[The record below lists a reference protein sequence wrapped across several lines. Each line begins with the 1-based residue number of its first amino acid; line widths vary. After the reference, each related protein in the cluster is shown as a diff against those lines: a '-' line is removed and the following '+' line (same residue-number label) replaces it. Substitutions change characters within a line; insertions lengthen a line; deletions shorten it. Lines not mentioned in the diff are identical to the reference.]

1 MPLYS
6 IGNYGKLVS
15 MTLDSE
21 TEDTHMTLRRFNL
34 LVGLTLLGAF
44 SINSLLACPFCS
56 APSLTLTEQLNAS
69 QAAVLVQWA
78 GGEQANRDENFAGT
92 TDYEILDI
100 VQDDSAALK
109 RGTKITL
116 DRYRASQ
123 KGNLFLLLGTV
134 TDSRIEWSSP
144 LEVSETS
151 FNYMKQAPSRDA
163 NPTARLAYFMKFLE
177 YPDKLVADDAYAE
190 FANAQYKDI
199 VALRPIMPRENLR
212 KWLADPQTIPTRLGL
227 YGMMLGLCGQPED
240 AEFLKEFIVRES
252 DEFRLGLDG
261 IIGGYLTLAGE
272 NGLDVIDQTKLANR
286 DVTFSETFSAM
297 QALRF
302 MWTYGDDRIS
312 KPRLRQSM
320 RILLGRPNLADLVI
334 VDLARWQDWTVVEQ
348 LIDIYESEDYDVPA
362 IKRAV
367 VRFMLIAEKEES
379 SAVEGQLPDHVTKAK
394 AYLAHLRETDPKT
407 VKAAER
413 YFFE

>member
-1 MPLYS
+1 
-6 IGNYGKLVS
+6 
-15 MTLDSE
+15 
-21 TEDTHMTLRRFNL
+21 MTLRRINL
-34 LVGLTLLGAF
+34 LAALSMLTVLGVNTLF
-44 SINSLLACPFCS
+44 DSNTLSACPFCS
-56 APSLTLTEQLNAS
+56 APSLTLVEQLNAS

-78 GGEQANRDENFAGT
+78 GGVEANRDENFAGT
-92 TDYEILDI
+92 TDYEVLEIL
-100 VQDDSAALK
+100 QDDSAQLK
-109 RGTKITL
+109 TGHKITL

-123 KGNLFLLLGTV
+123 KGNLFVLLGTV

-144 LEVSETS
+144 LEVTETS

-163 NPTARLAYFMKFLE
+163 NPQARLAYFIKFLE

-190 FANAQYKDI
+190 FANAEYKDV
-199 VALRPIMPRENLR
+199 VALRPVMPREDLR

-240 AEFLKEFIVRES
+240 AEFLKELVIKES
-252 DEFRLGLDG
+252 DEFRLGIDG
-261 IIGGYLTLAGE
+261 IMGGYLTLAGDD
-272 NGLDVIDQTKLANR
+272 GLKVIDETKLARR
-286 DVTFSETFSAM
+286 DVPFSETFAAM

-302 MWTYGDDRIS
+302 MWQYGDERIS

-334 VDLARWQDWTVVEQ
+334 VDLARWQDWSVVDQ
-348 LIDIYESEDYDVPA
+348 LIEMYDDEEYDVPA
-362 IKRAV
+362 IKRAI
-367 VRFMLIAEKEES
+367 VRFMLLAERDES
-379 SAVEGQLPDHVTKAK
+379 GSVEGQLPEHATKAK

-413 YFFE
+413 YFFD